1 MSLFFNSGKRS
12 GKVYNSA
19 LIGAFFGIFNVFYV
33 FLPYLFSVKENKFLF
48 IFYLVTGI
56 LILSSL
62 VFIIIC
68 FKNEYS
74 YNLMKL
80 RYLLFTA
87 VYTLSLYL
95 GLGISLFKK
104 LNFSFFSTD
113 TYFMLLYVILSV
125 MSSWDILTSVKKGFA
140 KVKRFYTRTYKKQ
153 ILYNTVVS
161 LGALAVGIAL
171 LLPQLIC
178 G

>member
-1 MSLFFNSGKRS
+1 MSPRS

-33 FLPYLFSVKENKFLF
+33 FLPYLFSVKDNKFLLT
-48 IFYLVTGI
+48 FYSVAGI
-56 LILSSL
+56 LILASL

-74 YNLMKL
+74 YNLIKL
-80 RYLLFTA
+80 RYLLFTSIG
-87 VYTLSLYL
+87 TLSFYL
-95 GLGISLFKK
+95 GLGVSLFRK
-104 LNFSFFSTD
+104 LNFSFFSID
-113 TYFMLLYVILSV
+113 TYFMLLYIILSI

-153 ILYNTVVS
+153 ILYNIAVS
-161 LGALAVGIAL
+161 LGGIVTGILL
-171 LLPQLIC
+171 LLPQLLC
-178 G
+178 L